1 MFLTEK
7 ESLKRAVK
15 RLKKISGE
23 NLVTVVAFGS
33 RVRGTFSGESDFDIL
48 VIVHKRTSQLIDTIN
63 EVFIKEE
70 DKTGIPYS
78 VVIKT
83 DESFEKEKQ
92 YNTTFYRNIK
102 KEGVL
107 LYGRA

>member
-33 RVRGTFSGESDFDIL
+33 RVKGTFSGGSDFDIL
-48 VIVHKRTSQLIDTIN
+48 VVVHKRTSKLIDTIN

-78 VVIKT
+78 VVIKV
-83 DESFEKEKQ
+83 DGSFEKEKQ